1 MSKTRKLEYFE
12 DQLKVS
18 VPGREVL
25 SIVRTHAKEVM
36 YLVNNNRPAMVCWQR
51 NHGPVFIKSFMDS
64 GFEED
69 TEFVKEVKGIKIETL
84 ILQMAEVLQDF
95 GSPELKMTVGKYT
108 PVGLKLSRET
118 DSLKDIINYI
128 NSIEKVY

>member
-1 MSKTRKLEYFE
+1 MPKHRKFEYFE
-12 DQLKVS
+12 DQLKAS
-18 VPGREVL
+18 ASGREVL
-25 SIVRTHAKEVM
+25 RVLKLHVEEVM

-69 TEFVKEVKGIKIETL
+69 TEFVKEVKGIKTETL

-118 DSLKDIINYI
+118 SSLRNIINYI
-128 NSIEKVY
+128 NRIEKVY